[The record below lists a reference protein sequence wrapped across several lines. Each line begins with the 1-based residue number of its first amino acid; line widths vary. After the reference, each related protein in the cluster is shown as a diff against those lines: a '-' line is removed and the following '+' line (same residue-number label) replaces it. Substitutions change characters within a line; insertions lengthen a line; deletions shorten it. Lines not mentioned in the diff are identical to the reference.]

1 MSFETGILAGIAAGA
16 ATALRSVRTA
26 IANFSSILIVQTTV
40 CTPLS
45 TRNAMKVFLR
55 VVSPL
60 PNGIKGY
67 DLVTQTRRSGHSVVV
82 PWIMNNCSGFGF
94 YKRSLIRF
102 SEENGDFKLYSL
114 RWLTN
119 IEELVCELAEQME
132 KRLVT
137 SAPSCYSVTDIIGMD
152 AKSDLANFVGR
163 GGARETN
170 DVPTPASQRGAQV
183 AGDRFLR
190 FSSLSEF
197 QDPEDADTFELLSY
211 PDSVMAEVEKIRK
224 WSQRREWYVQKGI
237 PYRRG
242 WLLYGPG
249 GTGKSTLAVA
259 TAQMLRVRIFRFF
272 LGTLSDQEFLTQWN
286 KVSSERCIILFED
299 FDGVFHGRK
308 NVSGSTLS
316 FDVLLNAIS
325 GVSPAD
331 GVLLIITTNK
341 IECIDP
347 ALGVNS
353 ENSISTRPG
362 RIDAITYVG
371 PLEEPQI
378 RSVASRM
385 LGEWPDEVE
394 SVVKKALSMSSC
406 TGAQL
411 REICVQR
418 AFELSE

>member
-1 MSFETGILAGIAAGA
+1 M
-16 ATALRSVRTA
+16 
-26 IANFSSILIVQTTV
+26 
-40 CTPLS
+40 
-45 TRNAMKVFLR
+45 
-55 VVSPL
+55 
-60 PNGIKGY
+60 
-67 DLVTQTRRSGHSVVV
+67 D
-82 PWIMNNCSGFGF
+82 NCSGFGF
-94 YKRSLIRF
+94 YKRSVIRYVG
-102 SEENGDFKLYSL
+102 ENGDFKLYSL

-137 SAPSCYSVTDIIGMD
+137 SGPSCYSVTDIIGQD
-152 AKSDLANFVGR
+152 AKSDFANFGGR
-163 GGARETN
+163 GGVRESN

-190 FSSLSEF
+190 FSSLSDF

-286 KVSSERCIILFED
+286 KVSSERCIVLFED